1 MHVKSKASEAIHM
14 FEKQQRKFRRSA
26 RFISVLSKYGFQDLL
41 GRLNIKTEAQREGA
55 AAQLS
60 AYERVRLALEE
71 LGPTFV
77 KLGQSFSDRD
87 DLLPLEFIEQLQQ
100 LQDNVETL
108 DLDVHAILKEE
119 FGDQID
125 AEFTE
130 IDTQPIAA
138 ASIAQVYKAKLKDGT
153 AVILKIKRPGIDAV
167 IQDDLL
173 ILKDLISLVDTYSD
187 FAEQLNL
194 KHAILAFE
202 KSLTEE
208 LSLLNEK
215 KNIQKFRENFAEST
229 ETYVPKVYEAF
240 CSDRVLT
247 MEFVEGIKITDV
259 DAMRANGIDPVLI
272 SEIGYRLF
280 VSQIL
285 DYGFFH
291 ADPHA
296 GNMLVTKQQQLVF
309 IDFGAVGKIS
319 ELDKPL
325 FENLILGFMAKKT
338 NKIIRTLKQLALYYR
353 IPDERRFEMDVLDI
367 LNYVHHSSLKDISVA
382 EVMNKMKDVLKG
394 NRLVMPDYFY
404 LLFKGVSLMDGV
416 GRKLNPD
423 LDVVKSMKP
432 YTRKIFLRKL
442 NPENLS
448 KKSIDRATDLIDH
461 IEEIPKELRSILSK
475 LDENRFAVRTEFKD
489 YHKLEQLMK
498 SSIINLI
505 IGFVLAANIIS
516 TAIFWLKGSVVL
528 VVVALSISLL
538 LIGILF
544 IRVLRR

>member
-1 MHVKSKASEAIHM
+1 
-14 FEKQQRKFRRSA
+14 
-26 RFISVLSKYGFQDLL
+26 
-41 GRLNIKTEAQREGA
+41 
-55 AAQLS
+55 
-60 AYERVRLALEE
+60 
-71 LGPTFV
+71 
-77 KLGQSFSDRD
+77 
-87 DLLPLEFIEQLQQ
+87 
-100 LQDNVETL
+100 
-108 DLDVHAILKEE
+108 
-119 FGDQID
+119 
-125 AEFTE
+125 
-130 IDTQPIAA
+130 
-138 ASIAQVYKAKLKDGT
+138 
-153 AVILKIKRPGIDAV
+153 
-167 IQDDLL
+167 
-173 ILKDLISLVDTYSD
+173 
-187 FAEQLNL
+187 
-194 KHAILAFE
+194 
-202 KSLTEE
+202 
-208 LSLLNEK
+208 
-215 KNIQKFRENFAEST
+215 
-229 ETYVPKVYEAF
+229 
-240 CSDRVLT
+240 
-247 MEFVEGIKITDV
+247 
-259 DAMRANGIDPVLI
+259 
-272 SEIGYRLF
+272 
-280 VSQIL
+280 
-285 DYGFFH
+285 
-291 ADPHA
+291 
-296 GNMLVTKQQQLVF
+296 QLVF